1 MEEQTTPHPFSGFVR
16 AVARGE
22 TLSQPLT
29 EAEAETAMAQIIS
42 GDVEPVQLGAFLGVL
57 RYRKETAAELAGFV
71 RATRKSMH
79 FGDGI
84 AVDLDWPSYADRHK
98 QLPYFLLAALVL
110 ARNGV
115 RIAMHGISGSGPVG
129 TPAVLD
135 ALGITPATS
144 PEAAT
149 AALDS
154 NGLAYVPISAL
165 CPPLAE
171 VFALRRLLGVR
182 SAVNSFARALNP
194 FNAAAQVLGI
204 FHPTYAPTHAELAT
218 RLGQDRAVIF
228 KGGGGE
234 AQRNPD
240 KPCRLVV
247 AEAGR
252 LSEETWPALT
262 GGSRFAW
269 RDETLEPDRVAAL
282 WRGERQDAAPEAAVV
297 GTLAVALRAL
307 ARTAD
312 WQDAQTQ
319 AEKLWHTRNHKVEG

>member
-1 MEEQTTPHPFSGFVR
+1 MEEQAAPHPFAGFVR

-29 EAEAETAMAQIIS
+29 QAEAEDAMAQILA

-71 RATRKSMH
+71 TAARKTTH

-84 AVDLDWPSYADRHK
+84 AVDLDWPSYADMHR

-115 RIAMHGISGSGPVG
+115 RIAMHGIEGSGPVT

-135 ALGITPATS
+135 ALGIAPATT
-144 PEAAT
+144 PEAT
-149 AALDS
+149 VVALDRD
-154 NGLAYVPISAL
+154 GLAYVPIAAV

-194 FNAAAQVLGI
+194 FDAPAQVLGV
-204 FHPTYAPTHAELAT
+204 FHPTYAPTHAELAL

-240 KPCRLVV
+240 KACRLVV
-247 AEAGR
+247 SEAGR

-262 GGSRFAW
+262 DKLRFGW
-269 RDETLEPDRVAAL
+269 RDEALEPAAVVAL
-282 WRGERQDAAPEAAVV
+282 WRGERRDAAPEAAVV

-307 ARTAD
+307 NRAAD
-312 WQDAQTQ
+312 WRDAQGQ
-319 AEKLWHTRNHKVEG
+319 ADELWASRDS